1 MATKKNASAQY
12 QVPNISKKSAED
24 RNTVMTT
31 CTEKSLKNPKNP
43 FQFIAKLPFHR
54 PLFLQVEP

>member
-1 MATKKNASAQY
+1 MATKKNASAEY

-24 RNTVMTT
+24 SNIVMTT
-31 CTEKSLKNPKNP
+31 CIKKSLKNPKKP

-54 PLFLQVEP
+54 PSFLQVEP